1 MYKEQNKER
10 RNSNKTM
17 QELNIKYMNIRD
29 LKPYKKNAKKHS
41 KEQVEQIANSI
52 KEFGFTQPVII
63 DKNNE
68 VVAGHGR
75 ILGAKKAGL
84 KQVPTVCLEELT
96 EEQIKAYRLV
106 DNKLNESEW
115 NNDLLNTELSE
126 LWDAGEVDMTL
137 FDFNM
142 DNLFEEETENKKKV
156 VVDDEY
162 IVKMPEKTK
171 TKRGYMYKLGRHY
184 LMCGDSTNEEDVIE
198 LLHGNATD
206 ICITSP
212 PYNAGLTPSE
222 IQSGKKTKYDNK
234 SDSKTKEEYK
244 LFLQQSTKNAIRYSK
259 YAFINIQQLAGN
271 KVALIEW
278 LYSFRKHLADTIIW
292 DKING
297 QPAMG
302 KNILNSVFEFVFCFS
317 KENAKRTIGTIE
329 FRGTLDNIIHL
340 KSQHK
345 NEYAKEHNATY
356 PIDFCSWFIQNFAD
370 KTVLDLFGGTG
381 TTLIACEQLGKQ
393 CYMMELDERY
403 CDIIVDRFEKY
414 TGKKAKLV
422 RY

>member
-1 MYKEQNKER
+1 
-10 RNSNKTM
+10 
-17 QELNIKYMNIRD
+17 
-29 LKPYKKNAKKHS
+29 
-41 KEQVEQIANSI
+41 
-52 KEFGFTQPVII
+52 
-63 DKNNE
+63 
-68 VVAGHGR
+68 
-75 ILGAKKAGL
+75 
-84 KQVPTVCLEELT
+84 
-96 EEQIKAYRLV
+96 
-106 DNKLNESEW
+106 
-115 NNDLLNTELSE
+115 
-126 LWDAGEVDMTL
+126 
-137 FDFNM
+137 
-142 DNLFEEETENKKKV
+142 
-156 VVDDEY
+156 
-162 IVKMPEKTK
+162 
-171 TKRGYMYKLGRHY
+171 
-184 LMCGDSTNEEDVIE
+184 MCGDSTNEEDVIE
-198 LLHGNATD
+198 LLQGRVTD

-222 IQSGKKTKYDNK
+222 IQSGKKTK
-234 SDSKTKEEYK
+234 EEYK

-259 YAFINIQQLAGN
+259 YAFVNIQQLAGN
-271 KVALIEW
+271 KIALIEW

-340 KSQHK
+340 KSQNK

-381 TTLIACEQLGKQ
+381 TTLIASEQLGKQ

-403 CDIIVDRFEKY
+403 CDIIVDRWEKY
-414 TGKKAKLV
+414 TGKKAKIIKH
-422 RY
+422 

>member
-1 MYKEQNKER
+1 MHYRKYLKSSINNIVHKEQNKER

-29 LKPYKKNAKKHS
+29 LKPYKKNAKKHN

-142 DNLFEEETENKKKV
+142 DNLFEEPKEKE
-156 VVDDEY
+156 
-162 IVKMPEKTK
+162 VKF
-171 TKRGYMYKLGRHY
+171 
-184 LMCGDSTNEEDVIE
+184 
-198 LLHGNATD
+198 
-206 ICITSP
+206 
-212 PYNAGLTPSE
+212 
-222 IQSGKKTKYDNK
+222 
-234 SDSKTKEEYK
+234 KTKEK
-244 LFLQQSTKNAIRYSK
+244 HDVVLHFKNTQDMNR
-259 YAFINIQQLAGN
+259 AF
-271 KVALIEW
+271 K
-278 LYSFRKHLADTIIW
+278 
-292 DKING
+292 
-297 QPAMG
+297 
-302 KNILNSVFEFVFCFS
+302 
-317 KENAKRTIGTIE
+317 
-329 FRGTLDNIIHL
+329 TLKD
-340 KSQHK
+340 
-345 NEYAKEHNATY
+345 
-356 PIDFCSWFIQNFAD
+356 
-370 KTVLDLFGGTG
+370 
-381 TTLIACEQLGKQ
+381 
-393 CYMMELDERY
+393 
-403 CDIIVDRFEKY
+403 KY
-414 TGKKAKLV
+414 TNAVVETKE
-422 RY
+422 RN